1 VTILSGGSNVSDFIQ
16 IIDQLRKTGEKVI
29 HCGPRAMLR
38 DTQGGDL
45 NEKYGKKG

>member
-1 VTILSGGSNVSDFIQ
+1 MSDFIQ
-16 IIDQLRKTGEKVI
+16 IIGQLRKTGEKVI
-29 HCGPRAMLR
+29 RCAPRKMLR